1 MHDNTNVL
9 TDMCTFSPFGIHI
22 PLTELDTYIWS
33 EENEQKEEY
42 QLFDK
47 KETAMIGPELT
58 EDDQIEIGQND
69 GTGYPPPPE
78 PASDDTTDEIDR
90 NSGW

>member
-1 MHDNTNVL
+1 MADT
-9 TDMCTFSPFGIHI
+9 
-22 PLTELDTYIWS
+22 LDTYIWS
-33 EENEQKEEY
+33 EENEPKEEY

-47 KETAMIGPELT
+47 KETTMRNGPELT

-69 GTGYPPPPE
+69 GTGYPPPPQ
-78 PASDDTTDEIDR
+78 PASDDTADEIDI